1 MYFCGNKKKSAA
13 FSTKHYYI
21 FANFYFAHCP
31 QNCTIDARSIHLW
44 IKAPQSLQNTFL
56 IPWRPTFPVTEHVN
70 NEEIKVRLRLMSGLG
85 SYFAKWAI
93 KLHGHQIRLMRL
105 GWISFEMPMLL
116 GFCFS
121 AKYEITTWPRILIL
135 SHWLWLLFTPTLV
148 FLMGGKQKRAW
159 WWIMFMIEKTAL
171 CHKTIIS

>member
-1 MYFCGNKKKSAA
+1 MFKTCVSFSKKRGLWKIILEIMYFCGNKKKSAA

-31 QNCTIDARSIHLW
+31 QNCTIDANIYLW

-105 GWISFEMPMLL
+105 GWISFEIANA
-116 GFCFS
+116 S
-121 AKYEITTWPRILIL
+121 
-135 SHWLWLLFTPTLV
+135 WLLLFSKIWSNYMASYSYFESLV
-148 FLMGGKQKRAW
+148 VATFYPYTCFFDGW
-159 WWIMFMIEKTAL
+159 
-171 CHKTIIS
+171 